1 MKMARECKNELPT
14 GLMPMKEMMSKLPFK
29 FEPLSEQLA
38 NMNKLG
44 KTYLKAIDIDIDQV
58 NIHMFMETICFT

>member
-1 MKMARECKNELPT
+1 
-14 GLMPMKEMMSKLPFK
+14 MPKLPFK
-29 FEPLSEQLA
+29 REPLSEQLA

-58 NIHMFMETICFT
+58 NICLWRQSALLSGLSWKLKQKHVSVISLL